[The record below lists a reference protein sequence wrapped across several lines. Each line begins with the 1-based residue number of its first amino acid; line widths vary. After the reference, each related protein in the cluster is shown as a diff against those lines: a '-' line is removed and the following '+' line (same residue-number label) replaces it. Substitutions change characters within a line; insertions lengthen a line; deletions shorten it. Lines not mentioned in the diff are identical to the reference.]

1 MTASGAALA
10 AGLGALAVAGLMDLA
25 VGARWPRL
33 RRLPYLTGAAGAVC
47 LAVAGA
53 GALAGH
59 PARLTAAGWPG
70 AGWLGAGTA
79 GLAAD
84 RLSGLFLVIVF
95 GAAVAVSL
103 AFADWAAR
111 PGAVGRRG
119 WAPATRSRL
128 APSRW

>member
-1 MTASGAALA
+1 MTASGAVLA
-10 AGLGALAVAGLMDLA
+10 AGLGVLAVAGLVDLA

-33 RRLPYLTGAAGAVC
+33 RRLPYLTGAAGAAC

-53 GALAGH
+53 LALAGH
-59 PARLTAAGWPG
+59 PARLTA

-95 GAAVAVSL
+95 GAAAAVSL
-103 AFADWAAR
+103 AFAGWAAR

-119 WAPATRSRL
+119 LGAGYALTL
-128 APSRW
+128 G